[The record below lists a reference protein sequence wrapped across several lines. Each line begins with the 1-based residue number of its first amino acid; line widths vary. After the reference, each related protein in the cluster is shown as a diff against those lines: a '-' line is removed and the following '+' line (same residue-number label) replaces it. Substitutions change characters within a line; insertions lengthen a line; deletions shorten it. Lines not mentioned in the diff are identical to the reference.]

1 MKTSVKDAGATEKSE
16 SSTRRT
22 STKKKVKVKKTP
34 SLRKAINDYCTW
46 CIFDPKD
53 QGSRL
58 IQIHNCKNDE
68 CPLYLVRPKSKS
80 TKVDESE
87 NSVAEA

>member
-1 MKTSVKDAGATEKSE
+1 MKNSVKDVEQTVKAE

-22 STKKKVKVKKTP
+22 STRKKVKVKKTP

-53 QGSRL
+53 SGSRL

-68 CPLYLVRPKSKS
+68 CPLYLVRPKSTS
-80 TKVDESE
+80 TKVDSDDM
-87 NSVAEA
+87 AQT

>member
-1 MKTSVKDAGATEKSE
+1 MKNSVKDVEPKAKSG

-22 STKKKVKVKKTP
+22 SKVKPKKIP

-53 QGSRL
+53 TGSRL
-58 IQIHNCKNDE
+58 IQIHNCKNSE
-68 CPLYLVRPKSKS
+68 CPLYLVRPKSTS
-80 TKVDESE
+80 TKVTAGEDAHSG
-87 NSVAEA
+87 